1 MKDYPFII
9 PLTFGFLLQ
18 FFTSILPQTG
28 WRALNSGTNNNLR
41 AIYPLNYQ
49 TIFVAGDGAR
59 VLASNDSGMSWQDIS
74 PTVSPVNLNDIVFFD
89 SLSGL
94 VVGDFGTLYRTTDGG
109 TNWSTVTSGI
119 SDNLLSVSFA
129 DSNGICGARSQSI
142 IISSN
147 LGETWT
153 VVQSGFLG
161 GGFWGTYMLSPDLGF
176 LLGENSIFQPLL
188 GRTVDGGANWNYV
201 PFYINNNEGRGYD
214 IIFTDIQRGYA
225 ACRVWDGRGAISRTT
240 DGGANW
246 NSTFFNSPLYGIDF
260 PVSNTSLVGYAVG
273 EAGTILKT
281 TDAGNS
287 WHLQNSN
294 TPNALNDIAF
304 IDFDYGFAVGNN
316 GTILKTETGGDPPV
330 HMASPNQF
338 VSYRVE
344 LMDNFPNPFNST
356 TTIRWQLPVN
366 SFVRLEIYNPRGQI
380 VATLVHQML
389 SAGSHSVK
397 FDASALAS
405 GIYIYRLEAG
415 VHTKMKK
422 MILLK

>member
-1 MKDYPFII
+1 
-9 PLTFGFLLQ
+9 
-18 FFTSILPQTG
+18 
-28 WRALNSGTNNNLR
+28 
-41 AIYPLNYQ
+41 
-49 TIFVAGDGAR
+49 
-59 VLASNDSGMSWQDIS
+59 MSWQDIS
-74 PTVSPVNLNDIVFFD
+74 PTLSPVNLNDIVFFD

-94 VVGDFGTLYRTTDGG
+94 VVGDFGTIYRTTDGG

-129 DSNGICGARSQSI
+129 DRNGICGARSQSI
-142 IISSN
+142 IISGD

-153 VVQSGFLG
+153 VAQSGFLG
-161 GGFWGTYMLSPDLGF
+161 GGFWGAYMLSPDLGF

-188 GRTVDGGANWNYV
+188 GRTADGGGNWNYV
-201 PFYINNNEGRGYD
+201 PFYINNNEGRGYN

-240 DGGANW
+240 DGGTNW
-246 NSTFFNSPLYGIDF
+246 NSTFFNNPLYGINF

-273 EAGTILKT
+273 EAGTVLKT

-287 WHLQNSN
+287 WQLQTSD

-338 VSYRVE
+338 VSSRVE

-356 TTIRWQLPVN
+356 TIIRWQLPVN
-366 SFVRLEIYNPRGQI
+366 SYVRLEIYNPTGQI
-380 VATLVHQML
+380 VASLVHQRL
-389 SAGSHSVK
+389 SAGPHSVK

-405 GIYIYRLEAG
+405 GVYIYRMEAG
-415 VHTKMKK
+415 AHIEMKK
-422 MILLK
+422 MILLR